1 MYYNTPYLSWQNGI
15 EQYDDEDVV
24 RNATYLNT
32 EDPNAAFLNKFYNWT
47 AAHVDSNGVVVA
59 GTPQILAVDDNNL
72 APWRLALQIIPN
84 NNNNLLLSI
93 TGIAIDGT
101 TTAELDLLT
110 YIFHALFKSSEK
122 ISVKISMEVDG
133 YSQDITPV
141 TTNFNVTDEYLTCRS
156 NFAELYPNKSKPSNL
171 YTGLDATVSINIL
184 ITSHNNQTA
193 YMTCPFLYQEYEYM
207 QNPFVKNSI
216 KYIPQVLFEIDQ
228 VQDPQYPMAK
238 LIHALN
244 HSSAQTSALAA
255 RFWKLD
261 LEELPVE
268 YDGTEDFSKSK
279 LVDPNLADYEY
290 LDWLAQFNGTSVRKN
305 IYAPNP
311 ANATKTQ
318 NLGVRV
324 ATTTSGTLATSFENG
339 DTIDGVVLKTDD
351 RILIKNQSTTSQNGI
366 YVVAASGAP
375 TRATDMPA
383 GGVLSISDGF
393 SVWVNGGTLNSGTI
407 WRLTNASSPTVGTDA
422 LTFAI
427 KQISV
432 DVATTTAGT
441 LATSFENTDFI
452 DNFQLSTGDKILIK
466 NQAAASQNG
475 VYVIAASGTPQ
486 RVDTLLNG
494 VTLSNYLDVFVAD
507 GLSNKYKIFRSTS
520 NALVINTDSL
530 NFSEVALSAYE
541 DDVDAFARWQISNGY
556 WGYKAGTREA
566 FDGILDQYLT
576 GTKYRTYTLTGF
588 LLSIKTL
595 YDETPWASYGR
606 SPLLEALLE
615 PARPAGY
622 KLVVE
627 VVNDLRFTFNSA
639 TLGQFN
645 DDPLG

>member
-15 EQYDDEDVV
+15 EQYDDDDVI
-24 RNATYLNT
+24 RNATYLNA
-32 EDPNAAFLNKFYNWT
+32 EDPNVAFVNKFYNWT

-101 TTAELDLLT
+101 TTAELDSLT

-141 TTNFNVTDEYLTCRS
+141 TTNFDVTEEYLTCRS

-171 YTGLDATVSINIL
+171 YIGLDATVTINIL
-184 ITSHNNQTA
+184 ITSHNSQTL

-228 VQDPQYPMAK
+228 AQDPQYPMAK

-244 HSSAQTSALAA
+244 HASAQTSALAA

-324 ATTTSGTLATSFENG
+324 ATTVAGTLATSFENG
-339 DTIDGVVLKTDD
+339 DTVDGVVLKTGD
-351 RILIKNQSTTSQNGI
+351 RILIKNQATASQNGI
-366 YVVAASGAP
+366 YVVATSGAP

-383 GGVLSISDGF
+383 SILDISAGF
-393 SVWVNGGTLNSGTI
+393 SVWVNSGTLNSGTI
-407 WRLTNASSPTVGTDA
+407 WRLTNASNPTVGTDA

-441 LATSFENTDFI
+441 LATSFENTDYI

-466 NQAAASQNG
+466 NQATASQNG
-475 VYVIAASGTPQ
+475 VYVVAASGAPT
-486 RVDTLLNG
+486 RITTLPTAL
-494 VTLSNYLDVFVAD
+494 TLSNYLDVFVSD

-520 NALVINTDSL
+520 NNAVINTNDL

-541 DDVDAFARWQISNGY
+541 NNVAAFTRWQISNGY

-566 FDGILDQYLT
+566 FDGILDRYLT